1 MTSKTLTLESMPSDV
16 DVITACYALGFM
28 YGRESRPKPHKNMC
42 IVRTSEPSKVET
54 FLKSRDWLKIQV
66 RRTLR
71 PEELKRIGVES
82 NESMTVFKIEWDEDL
97 QSHRDFLNQLH
108 NDVQA
113 SRSRF
118 HAAVE
123 CEIFLGEVI
132 ELDPLYQLLY
142 RHDIPETTLKRWKNN
157 LSELDSTLDT
167 LGFSACERKLLLMSK
182 N

>member
-1 MTSKTLTLESMPSDV
+1 MTSKTPSLESIPSDV

-28 YGRESRPKPHKNMC
+28 YGRESRPKTHKNMC
-42 IVRTSEPSKVET
+42 IVRTSEPTSVER
-54 FLKSRDWLKIQV
+54 FLKSRDWVRIQV

-82 NESMTVFKIEWDEDL
+82 KESMTVFKIEWDEDL
-97 QSHRDFLNQLH
+97 QSHRDFLSQLH
-108 NDVQA
+108 NVQA